1 MENVQQTFIA
11 GILKVELRSR
21 VLRRL
26 YYDHTRRRLALE
38 MRTGGLRIYGDV
50 PPSVTEEIIAHA
62 APGVLYHEHLRIVLG
77 RPISHFSAASIAFRL
92 RLRRL
97 KLEEERTAP

>member
-1 MENVQQTFIA
+1 MENAQQTTIA

-26 YYDHTRRRLALE
+26 YYDRSRRHLALE

-50 PPSVTEEIIAHA
+50 PPSIPEEIISHA
-62 APGVLYHEHLRIVLG
+62 APGVFYDEHLRIVLG
-77 RPISHFSAASIAFRL
+77 TPISRFSATGIAFRL
-92 RLRRL
+92 RLRRMRL
-97 KLEEERTAP
+97 AEEGAAL

>member
-1 MENVQQTFIA
+1 MQNVQQTFIG

-62 APGVLYHEHLRIVLG
+62 APGGVVPRTSENCA
-77 RPISHFSAASIAFRL
+77 RPADLTF
-92 RLRRL
+92 
-97 KLEEERTAP
+97 